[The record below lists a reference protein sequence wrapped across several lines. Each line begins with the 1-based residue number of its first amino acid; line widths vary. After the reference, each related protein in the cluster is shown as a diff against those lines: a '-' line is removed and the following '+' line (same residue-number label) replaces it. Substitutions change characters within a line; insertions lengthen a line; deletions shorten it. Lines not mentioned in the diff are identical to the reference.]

1 MSTAPSGGG
10 KRLMRVE
17 EVKITPAMA
26 REWLLVS
33 PERNQRAIRQRN
45 VAKILH
51 AIDTGEWRM
60 THQPIALDPTGFVL
74 DGRHRLT
81 AIAAQRKHVASLVAY
96 DADPLT
102 FGVIDTGA
110 ARSPGDTLRIAGY
123 TDVNVLAA
131 VTRQVLAY
139 PEIIDTTATLG
150 SAMVGMTTADIL
162 IKLTNDETGPAIQES
177 LRPGYVIASQVGRYG
192 MRTSC
197 SVLVALL
204 TLYSKHGPDTQTEF
218 IERLADGTNLGPR
231 SPILVFRKWLISDK
245 GYRAVSGTY
254 KATNFLAN
262 GIRSWNDYANGR
274 ERQAVKYRPTID
286 HMPEID

>member
-1 MSTAPSGGG
+1 
-10 KRLMRVE
+10 MRIE

-26 REWLLVS
+26 REWLTVS

-51 AIDTGEWRM
+51 AIETGEWKF

-81 AIAAQRKHVASLVAY
+81 AIAAQRKHVASLVAF
-96 DADPLT
+96 DADPET

-110 ARSPGDTLRIAGY
+110 ARSPGDSLRIAGY

-139 PEIIDTTATLG
+139 PEVIGTTSTLG
-150 SAMVGMTTADIL
+150 SATVGMTTQDLL
-162 IKLTNDETGPAIQES
+162 IKLADDEVGPAIQDS
-177 LRPGYVIASQVGRYG
+177 LRPGYVVSNAVGRYG
-192 MRTSC
+192 MRTSV
-197 SVLVALL
+197 SVLIALL
-204 TLYSKHGPDTQTEF
+204 SLYSKHGPDTQTEF
-218 IERLADGTNLGPR
+218 RERLGDGTNLSPG
-231 SPILVFRKWLISDK
+231 SPILAFRRWLISEK
-245 GYRAVSGTY
+245 GYRSISGTY
-254 KATNFLAN
+254 RPTTFLAN

-274 ERQAVKYRPTID
+274 ERQTMRYRPATD
-286 HMPEID
+286 HMPEVD

>member
-1 MSTAPSGGG
+1 
-10 KRLMRVE
+10 MRIE
-17 EVKITPAMA
+17 EVKISPAMA

-33 PERNQRAIRQRN
+33 PERNQRAVRQRN

-51 AIDTGEWRM
+51 AIETGEWKM

-81 AIAAQRKHVASLVAY
+81 AIAAQRKHVASLVAF
-96 DADPLT
+96 DADPET

-110 ARSPGDTLRIAGY
+110 ARSPGDSLRIAGY

-139 PEIIDTTATLG
+139 PEVIGTTSTLG

-162 IKLTNDETGPAIQES
+162 NKLAHDETGPAIRGS
-177 LRPGYVIASQVGRYG
+177 IRPGHNVAAQIGRYG
-192 MRTSC
+192 MRTSV
-197 SVLVALL
+197 SVLIALL
-204 TLYSKHGPDTQTEF
+204 ALYSQHGPDTQTEF
-218 IERLADGTNLGPR
+218 ANRLGDGANLDAR
-231 SPILVFRKWLISDK
+231 SPILAFRRWLIAEK
-245 GYRAVSGTY
+245 GYKAVNGTY
-254 KATNFLAN
+254 RPTTFLAN

-274 ERQAVKYRPTID
+274 ERQAMRYRPTVD
-286 HMPEID
+286 HMPEVD